1 MLGKNS
7 GLYFVEN
14 QINKKE
20 VIPAWVIP
28 PFLLCKDNT
37 FLSEIQIRIF
47 WVDVWVEAR
56 CAKNCDILWWSNQRG
71 EGVIFSVL
79 PAKT

>member
-1 MLGKNS
+1 MPGKNS
-7 GLYFVEN
+7 VLYFIEN

-47 WVDVWVEAR
+47 RVDVCGEAR
-56 CAKNCDILWWSNQRG
+56 CAKNCDILGWSN
-71 EGVIFSVL
+71 
-79 PAKT
+79 